1 MTRIGIFGGSFN
13 PIHTAHLIL
22 AERALQERALDKVL
36 FIPALKP
43 PHKPQRPV
51 APAEHRMRMVE
62 LAIEGNP
69 AFEASRIELERQGPS
84 YTLVTV
90 RQLRAALGSAAAL
103 FLLLG
108 ADSVHDIPT
117 WWRAQELV
125 REVEIIAFE
134 RPGYSLDEDF
144 KALAGLFGEAWAR
157 NVRELKV
164 PAPVIG
170 ISATEIRE
178 RVRAGKSIRY
188 MVPEPVRQYIIEH
201 GVYARS

>member
-13 PIHTAHLIL
+13 PIHLAHLIL
-22 AERALQERALDKVL
+22 AERALQERALDRIL
-36 FIPALKP
+36 FIPALRP

-69 AFEASRIELERQGPS
+69 AFEASRIELERRGPS

-90 RQLRAALGSAAAL
+90 RQLRESLGPAAEL

-134 RPGYSLDEDF
+134 RPGYSLEEDIE
-144 KALAGLFGEAWAR
+144 ALAGLFGEGW
-157 NVRELKV
+157 VRKVQELKV
-164 PAPVIG
+164 QAPLIG

-188 MVPEPVRQYIIEH
+188 MVPEAVRQHIFQYSL
-201 GVYARS
+201 YAGS